1 MFIGFFTCRC
11 LLKFRVSSNAVLHT
25 HTHTH
30 TRTHTHTHTHHI
42 GVGLYEVKIVLVLK
56 SYTVK
61 TCFSIGGT
69 CPISDTSRGALS
81 LECDSF
87 NLQII

>member
-1 MFIGFFTCRC
+1 MFIGFFTYRC
-11 LLKFRVSSNAVLHT
+11 LFNFRVSSNAVSHT
-25 HTHTH
+25 
-30 TRTHTHTHTHHI
+30 HI

-56 SYTVK
+56 SSIVK

-69 CPISDTSRGALS
+69 CPISGTSRGALS

-87 NLQII
+87 NLEIILY